1 MKFDISLD
9 CQAVVVGSGINGLA
23 AAAELAGA
31 GLKVLVIEGNE
42 AMGGCTRSDELTLP
56 GYLHDIGSAVFPMAA
71 ASPFFNSHPFSE
83 YGLKWIKPPVAIAHP
98 FADGTAALLYPSVE
112 ETAETL
118 GGDSHRYRELMSP
131 LLENWDA
138 LIADL
143 VGTFRLLQHP
153 FKLMSFG
160 AKAFRSATNLA
171 GCHFTGSRARGF
183 ISGLCAHSVIPLEHI
198 PSAAFGIVLGLA
210 GHAVGWPIPKGGS
223 GKITQAILTH
233 LDKNNIGL
241 ITGHAIR
248 SLDELPKG
256 TAQFLDITPRQFL
269 SIAGTRL
276 SGNYGRM
283 LKQFRYGPGVF
294 KMDWAISEPIPW
306 KAKECLLAGT
316 VHVGGSMESVALSER
331 EIWQNKAPPN
341 PFVIVAQPTLFDDT
355 RAPKGKHI
363 AWAYCHIPNGFP
375 GDMTAQIEAQIERF
389 APGFREIILARSI
402 QNTTDLE
409 RLNPNLVGGDIT
421 GGAQVLSQ
429 IFTRPALRWDPYAT
443 PIRHVYLC
451 SASTPPGAGVHGMCG
466 AHAAASYLGTL

>member
-1 MKFDISLD
+1 MKFDSSHD

-83 YGLKWIKPPVAIAHP
+83 YGLKWINPPVAVAHP
-98 FADGTAALLYPSVE
+98 FDDGTSALLYPSVE

-143 VGTFRLLQHP
+143 VGTFRLLHHP
-153 FKLMSFG
+153 FKLMGFG
-160 AKAFRSATNLA
+160 AKSFQSATNLA
-171 GCHFTGSRARGF
+171 RCHFTGNRARGF
-183 ISGLCAHSVIPLEHI
+183 ISGLCAHSVIPLENV

-210 GHAVGWPIPKGGS
+210 GHAVGWPIPQGGS

-233 LDKNNIGL
+233 LDKNNVGL
-241 ITGHAIR
+241 ITGHAVR
-248 SLDELPKG
+248 SLDELQKG
-256 TAQFLDITPRQFL
+256 TPQFLDITPRQFL
-269 SIAGTRL
+269 SMAGAGL
-276 SGNYGRM
+276 SGSYGRM

-294 KMDWAISEPIPW
+294 KIDWALREPIPW
-306 KAKECLLAGT
+306 KAKECRLAGT

-331 EIWQNKAPPN
+331 EVWQNNAPQN
-341 PFVIVAQPTLFDDT
+341 PFVILAQPTLFDNT
-355 RAPKGKHI
+355 RAPKGMHI
-363 AWAYCHIPNGFP
+363 AWAYCHIPNGFT
-375 GDMTAQIEAQIERF
+375 GDMTKQIEAQIERF

-402 QNTTDLE
+402 QNTADLE

-429 IFTRPALRWDPYAT
+429 IFTRPALSWDPYAT
-443 PIRHVYLC
+443 PLRHVYLC

-466 AHAAASYLGTL
+466 AHAAASYLRTL

>member
-1 MKFDISLD
+1 MKFDSSQD

-83 YGLKWIKPPVAIAHP
+83 YGLKWIKPPVAVAHP
-98 FADGTAALLYPSVE
+98 FDDGSAALLYRSIE

-118 GGDSHRYRELMSP
+118 GRDGHRYRELMSP
-131 LLENWDA
+131 LLENWDE

-143 VGTFRLLQHP
+143 VGTFRRLHHP

-160 AKAFRSATNLA
+160 AKSFQSATNLA
-171 GCHFTGSRARGF
+171 RCHFTGSHARGF

-210 GHAVGWPIPKGGS
+210 GHAVGWPIPQGGS

-233 LDKNNIGL
+233 LEKKNVGL
-241 ITGHAIR
+241 VTGHFIR
-248 SLDELPKG
+248 SLDELQKG

-269 SIAGTRL
+269 GMAGAGL
-276 SGNYGRM
+276 SCCYAGM

-294 KMDWAISEPIPW
+294 KIDWAISEPIPW
-306 KAKECLLAGT
+306 KARECLLAGT
-316 VHVGGSMESVALSER
+316 VHIGGSMESIALSER
-331 EIWQNKAPPN
+331 EIWQNKAPLN
-341 PFVIVAQPTLFDDT
+341 PFVIVAQPTLFDST
-355 RAPKGKHI
+355 RAPNGRHI
-363 AWAYCHIPNGFP
+363 AWAYCHIPNGFT

-402 QNTTDLE
+402 HNTTDLE
-409 RLNPNLVGGDIT
+409 RLNPNLAGGDIT

-443 PIRHVYLC
+443 PLRHVYLC

-466 AHAAASYLGTL
+466 AHAAASYLRTL